1 MKLAI
6 MNSNSRHFL
15 HVWTLGAAA
24 LVMFSALSPA
34 EAQRPPGG
42 GGRGG
47 PGGGFGG
54 GSRGGPGGGPPGGDY
69 LQLLRGGDVQNEL
82 KLTET
87 QKTSIE
93 SMSKELE
100 EGMTRKFGTRESRR
114 ELSEEE
120 REKVYADM
128 QAASEQINQVVKQQ
142 MEKLLQPARL
152 ERLQQISLQRRGASA
167 LSDPEI
173 AAKLKITEAQQEQ
186 LTKVQEKNREAMRKM
201 FEGGRGGGGS
211 DMQKKME
218 DLRFSRTRQSM
229 EVLTAAQREEFEKM
243 QGPPFQGDASSFF
256 RGRGASTENNN
267 GGESGGSGRRPF
279 GSKS

>member
-1 MKLAI
+1 MRLADI
-6 MNSNSRHFL
+6 NSRSKPL
-15 HVWTLGAAA
+15 LRIWSLGAAA
-24 LVMFSALSPA
+24 LVMFAALSPA

-42 GGRGG
+42 GRGG

-54 GSRGGPGGGPPGGDY
+54 GGFRGGPGGGPPGGDY
-69 LQLLRGGDVQNEL
+69 LQLLRGGDVQDEL
-82 KLTET
+82 KLTAT

-93 SMSKELE
+93 TMSKELE
-100 EGMTRKFGTRESRR
+100 DGMTRKFGTRESRR
-114 ELSEEE
+114 ELSDEE
-120 REKVYADM
+120 REKVYAEM

-142 MEKLLQPARL
+142 VEKMLQPAQF
-152 ERLQQISLQRRGASA
+152 ERLQQISLQRRGSSA

-173 AAKLKITEAQQEQ
+173 AAKLKITDAQKEQ
-186 LTKVQEKNREAMRKM
+186 LTKVQEKNREAMRQM

-229 EVLTAAQREEFEKM
+229 EVLTASQREEFEKM

-256 RGRGASTENNN
+256 RGRGASGDNNS
-267 GGESGGSGRRPF
+267 GGESSGGGRRPF
-279 GSKS
+279 GKS